1 MEPSLNGNPL
11 TSIGEWQAG
20 TCAMPLNPHNLA
32 FNSSRDL
39 IAALVAA
46 LEKAMRGKLEPT
58 YGRQLINAARV
69 FIADLDR
76 KVAMLSQYRRTRRQR

>member
-1 MEPSLNGNPL
+1 
-11 TSIGEWQAG
+11 
-20 TCAMPLNPHNLA
+20 MPLNPHNLV

-46 LEKAMRGKLEPT
+46 LEKAMRGKLDPT
-58 YGRQLINAARV
+58 YGRQLMSAARV

-76 KVAMLSQYRRTRRQR
+76 KVAMLSQYHRTKRHR

>member
-1 MEPSLNGNPL
+1 MEPILNGSPL
-11 TSIGEWQAG
+11 TSIDKWQAG
-20 TCAMPLNPHNLA
+20 TCTMSLNPHNLA

-58 YGRQLINAARV
+58 YGRQLISAARV

-76 KVAMLSQYRRTRRQR
+76 RVAMLSQYHRADK